1 MENINDKKRILT
13 KKDVNSV
20 YWRWILL
27 AEVSNSFERMQALA
41 FATAFAPALR
51 KLYKNKEDFIGA
63 LKRHLVFFNTE
74 AIWGALIHGAV
85 LAMEEE
91 KSQNNSIP
99 DEAII
104 GIKTGLM
111 GPLAGIGDTLD
122 FATIQTIFSAIAIT
136 FAIQGSSF
144 AVVFPTIF
152 AIFML
157 IEGYFLFNFGY
168 KLGKDSI
175 RQILGGGIVNKLID
189 GASILGIFMMG
200 ALSASYV
207 KLQTPIEFAFGEKS
221 FKIQEILDK
230 IAPGLLPLGVIFLV
244 YYLMKYKKMKMS
256 IILWVLIGVSLVGSL
271 LKIF

>member
-1 MENINDKKRILT
+1 MDNQVEKKKILT
-13 KKDVNSV
+13 KKDVDLV

-51 KLYKNKEDFIGA
+51 KMYKTKEEFVKA

-74 AIWGALIHGAV
+74 AIWGSLIHGAV

-91 KSQNNSIP
+91 KSQTDSIP

-122 FATIQTIFSAIAIT
+122 FATVQTIFSAIAIT
-136 FAIQGSSF
+136 FAAQGSSF

-157 IEGYFLFNFGY
+157 VEGYFLFNFGY

-175 RQILGGGIVNKLID
+175 KQILGGGIVNKLID

-207 KLQTPIEFAFGEKS
+207 KLETPIEFAFGEKS

-230 IAPGLLPLGVIFLV
+230 IAPGLLPLGLIFLV

-256 IILWVLIGVSLVGSL
+256 NIIWVIIGVSLVGSL
-271 LKIF
+271 IGVF